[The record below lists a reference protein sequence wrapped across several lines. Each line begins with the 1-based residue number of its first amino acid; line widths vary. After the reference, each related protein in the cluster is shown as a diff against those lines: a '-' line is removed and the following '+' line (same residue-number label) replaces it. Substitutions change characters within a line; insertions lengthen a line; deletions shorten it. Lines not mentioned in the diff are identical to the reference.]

1 MNLGHSLFLSE
12 SKEIW
17 HLIEITITRGE
28 KYKLDQELEK
38 YPRVQIFQVSYGPQL
53 LIVNITQCGTFAC
66 DFQAIPT
73 SVEEQ

>member
-17 HLIEITITRGE
+17 HFIEITITRGE

-38 YPRVQIFQVSYGPQL
+38 YPWVQIFQVSYGP
-53 LIVNITQCGTFAC
+53 
-66 DFQAIPT
+66 
-73 SVEEQ
+73 